1 MLSDKRPQGSALS
14 IFELLLSVHAQ
25 KQNSVLL
32 QCFQPR
38 LMWLSKTREYE
49 FESRTVDC
57 V

>member
-14 IFELLLSVHAQ
+14 IFELLLSLSAQ

-38 LMWLSKTREYE
+38 LMWLSKTRGYE
-49 FESRTVDC
+49 FEGGDVDC